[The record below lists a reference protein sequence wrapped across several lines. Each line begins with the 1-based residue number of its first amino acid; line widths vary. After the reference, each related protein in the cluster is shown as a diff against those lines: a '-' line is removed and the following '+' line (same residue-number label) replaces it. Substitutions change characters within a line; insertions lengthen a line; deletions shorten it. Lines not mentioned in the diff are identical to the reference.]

1 MSLSFRPF
9 PENRFTIGCDLLI
22 YRNGIIQSAELPLN
36 GGQHGGTCTQWE
48 SSRYPELNIEV
59 DSPGTCK
66 KKASTHQV
74 EKGLRMVSANMAG
87 GCVDAHSGLRL
98 GAAAFERDE

>member
-9 PENRFTIGCDLLI
+9 PENRFTIGLI

-48 SSRYPELNIEV
+48 SSRYPELIEV